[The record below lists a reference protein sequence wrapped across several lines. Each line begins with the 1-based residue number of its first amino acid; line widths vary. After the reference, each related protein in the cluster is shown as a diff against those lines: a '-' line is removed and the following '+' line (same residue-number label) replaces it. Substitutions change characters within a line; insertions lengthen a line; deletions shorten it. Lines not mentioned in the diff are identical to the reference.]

1 MGKEEAEHIATNTN
15 CQAKSL
21 QQQKAW
27 QMHRCCDLYGD
38 SYDGAASPTPAEAAA
53 ALFAVSSFARLKNLK
68 RVFARKGPELFAF
81 ADLKRVEKL
90 KEGRRSGLHRE
101 SAEKPYECFD

>member
-27 QMHRCCDLYGD
+27 QMRCCDLYGD

-81 ADLKRVEKL
+81 ADLKRVGKL